1 MFGATGYTGR
11 ELVRLLR
18 RHPRARV
25 AFTTGSDAGH
35 LAHEA
40 GLDQAAD
47 AYFLAMPHGIA
58 ATYASRLR
66 EARPEAVVIDLSGD
80 LRLPTAESY
89 KQWYGHDHKAPHLI
103 GEAVFG
109 LCEEYRDRLRGARLV
124 SNPGCYATSVLLP
137 LIPLLREGLIDP
149 SDIVA
154 DAKSGATGAG
164 RTPRED
170 LLFCEVAEN
179 FSAYSPGRTHRHVGE
194 IEAVLADR
202 TGQRV
207 ELTFCPHLLPV
218 KRGILTALYVKPKAD
233 LAELKRAL
241 EAAYDGAAVRPR
253 DGRRSA
259 APVGR
264 RRDERLPDLR
274 PRGRSRPRRRLLRPR
289 QPREGRG
296 GAGHPEPEP
305 RDGLAGGGRP
315 RLGVP
320 PSEGPPTS
328 GEQVERGLVS
338 VRVYKVGGPAL
349 EDPGLVGPLA
359 AEVRRGEG
367 PAVLVHGGGRAVDR
381 LLKALDIES
390 RFIDGRRETSP
401 EAMAVVEMVLSGTA
415 NKELAAGL
423 TAAGVPAIGIS
434 GRDGGLVRAKLAP
447 DLGRVGTPERVDPAP
462 LGRCGRRAS
471 SPSSPPSRTARSARP
486 ST

>member
-1 MFGATGYTGR
+1 
-11 ELVRLLR
+11 
-18 RHPRARV
+18 
-25 AFTTGSDAGH
+25 
-35 LAHEA
+35 
-40 GLDQAAD
+40 
-47 AYFLAMPHGIA
+47 MPHGIA

-66 EARPEAVVIDLSGD
+66 ETRPEAVVIDLSGD

-109 LCEEYRDRLRGARLV
+109 LCEAYRDRLRGARLV

-170 LLFCEVAEN
+170 LLFCELAED

-202 TGQRV
+202 TGQKV

-241 EAAYDGAAVRPR
+241 KAAYDGTAFVHV

-259 APVGR
+259 APLGR
-264 RRDERLPDLR
+264 GRDERLPDLR
-274 PRGRSRPRRRLLRPR
+274 ARGRPRPRRRLLRPR

-296 GAGHPEPEP
+296 GPGHPEPEP
-305 RDGLAGGGRP
+305 RDGLAGDGRP
-315 RLGVP
+315 RLGL
-320 PSEGPPTS
+320 
-328 GEQVERGLVS
+328 R
-338 VRVYKVGGPAL
+338 
-349 EDPGLVGPLA
+349 
-359 AEVRRGEG
+359 
-367 PAVLVHGGGRAVDR
+367 
-381 LLKALDIES
+381 
-390 RFIDGRRETSP
+390 
-401 EAMAVVEMVLSGTA
+401 
-415 NKELAAGL
+415 
-423 TAAGVPAIGIS
+423 
-434 GRDGGLVRAKLAP
+434 
-447 DLGRVGTPERVDPAP
+447 P
-462 LGRCGRRAS
+462 LGWPPDSGGQAGAAS
-471 SPSSPPSRTARSARP
+471 
-486 ST
+486 